1 MAALDMKKAL
11 ELELEIK
18 LLKDAIVAL
27 REELEKTQ
35 IQKKEEIQRAVADAN
50 SEIRQL
56 RTSIAEMRDQM
67 ESRESENEQKVLRLR
82 TEGQREAEH
91 LHRTIASL
99 REQLEGLNESSQKA
113 RNSRESSSTARTSR

>member
-1 MAALDMKKAL
+1 MAALDMKK

-27 REELEKTQ
+27 REQLEKTQ
-35 IQKKEEIQRAVADAN
+35 IEKKEEIQRAVADAN

-56 RTSIAEMRDQM
+56 RASIAEMRDQM

-82 TEGQREAEH
+82 TDSQREAEH
-91 LHRTIASL
+91 LHRG
-99 REQLEGLNESSQKA
+99 RV
-113 RNSRESSSTARTSR
+113 TAPVVRRGDE